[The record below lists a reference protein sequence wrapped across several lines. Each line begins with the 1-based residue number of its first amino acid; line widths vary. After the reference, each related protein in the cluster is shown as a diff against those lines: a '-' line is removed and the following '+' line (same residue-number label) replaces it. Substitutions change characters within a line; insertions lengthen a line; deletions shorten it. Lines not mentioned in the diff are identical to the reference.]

1 MTDQG
6 AVVITGAST
15 GIGRATALFLDRN
28 GFQVFAGVR
37 RDADAESLRKEASEN
52 LQPIQLDVVDG
63 RSIEASRK
71 KVEEAL
77 GDGGLA
83 GLVNN
88 AGISVGGPY
97 EFLDLDELRRGLEV
111 NFVGPVAVTQAFLP
125 LLRKRRGRIVNVSS
139 IGGRSAFPI
148 LGPYNASKYALEA
161 FSDSLRLELSPW
173 GMHVSVIEPGA
184 IATPMFEKGRAH
196 AESMIAQASK
206 EGIELY
212 GEAIEAVLGAF
223 RGMEKGAIPPE
234 RVAKQIHHAL
244 TAQRPRV
251 RYVVGPDAKVQ
262 SLLIRV
268 LPTRLRDGI
277 LKRMLKYPRSA

>member
-1 MTDQG
+1 MTNQG

-15 GIGRATALFLDRN
+15 GIGRATALFLDRH

-52 LQPIQLDVVDG
+52 LHPIQLDVVDG

-71 KVEEAL
+71 AVVEAL

-88 AGISVGGPY
+88 AGISVGGPF
-97 EFLDLDELRRGLEV
+97 EFLDLDELRRQMEV
-111 NFVGPVAVTQAFLP
+111 NFVGPVAVTQTFLP
-125 LLRKRRGRIVNVSS
+125 LLRKARGRVVNVSS
-139 IGGRSAFPI
+139 IGGRMAAPI
-148 LGPYNASKYALEA
+148 IGAYAASKFAIEA

-184 IATPMFEKGRAH
+184 IATPMFEKGQTN
-196 AESMIAQASK
+196 AERSIAQASQQ
-206 EGIELY
+206 EIELY
-212 GEAIEAVLGAF
+212 GSAIDAVRTVF
-223 RGMEKGAIPPE
+223 RNMEKSAVPPE
-234 RVAKQIHHAL
+234 RVAKAIHRAL
-244 TAQRPRV
+244 TAKRPRT

-262 SLLIRV
+262 SLLASV
-268 LPTRLRDGI
+268 LPDRVRDG
-277 LKRMLKYPRSA
+277 LVKRLFKYPRSA